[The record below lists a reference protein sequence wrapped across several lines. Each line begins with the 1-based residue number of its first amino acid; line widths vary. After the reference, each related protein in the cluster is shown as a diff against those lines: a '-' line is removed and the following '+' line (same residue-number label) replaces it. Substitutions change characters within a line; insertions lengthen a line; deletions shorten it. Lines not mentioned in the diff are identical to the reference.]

1 MNNIPV
7 DSIVFS
13 VTYENYIKHILKD
26 KPEKKVGEWNIG
38 DHMINLLKFGYTY
51 LKDSDQ
57 MIVKKHYIDS
67 FEKQSDGKYCFYF
80 SKSEDIF
87 FEYPYS
93 RVQARH
99 YRNSIDLEKCDRLS
113 ENEIKMRLEKSKNI
127 KSEASTSKKLKKSGI
142 LEPVKEE
149 LTKIRNEKFKD
160 QPLPTAEQVS
170 GAFAPGL
177 AKARINSGHSV
188 WARYTSSSFST
199 NARLEVSPD
208 SCIRIRR

>member
-26 KPEKKVGEWNIG
+26 KPEKKVGEWNMG
-38 DHMINLLKFGYTY
+38 DHMIDLIKFGYTY

-87 FEYPYS
+87 FEYPHS

-99 YRNSIDLEKCDRLS
+99 YRNSIDLERCDKLS
-113 ENEIKMRLEKSKNI
+113 ENEIKNRLEKSKNI
-127 KSEASTSKKLKKSGI
+127 KSEASTSKIKKSGI

-160 QPLPTAEQVS
+160 QPLPTAEQ
-170 GAFAPGL
+170 
-177 AKARINSGHSV
+177 ARKLIERVENGEDADAV
-188 WARYTSSSFST
+188 VTEFY
-199 NARLEVSPD
+199 LEKK
-208 SCIRIRR
+208 

>member
-13 VTYENYIKHILKD
+13 VTYENYIKHIQND
-26 KPEKKVGEWNIG
+26 KPEKKVGEWYIE
-38 DHMINLLKFGYTY
+38 DHKINLLKFGYTY

-67 FEKQSDGKYCFYF
+67 FEKQGDGKYCFYF

-87 FEYPYS
+87 FEYPHS

-127 KSEASTSKKLKKSGI
+127 KSEASTSKTKTSGMF
-142 LEPVKEE
+142 EPAKEE

-160 QPLPTAEQVS
+160 LPLPTAEQ
-170 GAFAPGL
+170 
-177 AKARINSGHSV
+177 ARKLIERVENGEDADAV
-188 WARYTSSSFST
+188 VTEFY
-199 NARLEVSPD
+199 LEKNK
-208 SCIRIRR
+208 

>member
-13 VTYENYIKHILKD
+13 VTYENYLKHILKD
-26 KPEKKVGEWNIG
+26 KPEKKVGEWDIE
-38 DHMINLLKFGYTY
+38 DHKINLLKFGYTY

-67 FEKQSDGKYCFYF
+67 FEKQSDGRYCFYF

-93 RVQARH
+93 RVQGRH
-99 YRNSIDLEKCDRLS
+99 YRNSIDLERCDRLS

-127 KSEASTSKKLKKSGI
+127 RSEASTSKIKKSGI

-160 QPLPTAEQVS
+160 QPLPTAEQ
-170 GAFAPGL
+170 
-177 AKARINSGHSV
+177 ARKLIERVEDGEDADAV
-188 WARYTSSSFST
+188 VTEFY
-199 NARLEVSPD
+199 LEKNK
-208 SCIRIRR
+208 